1 MVSEKWGQETQEVQE
16 TLEQLLF
23 TRNYLFNMVNK
34 CDVSND

>member
-1 MVSEKWGQETQEVQE
+1 MVSEKWGQETQE

-23 TRNYLFNMVNK
+23 TRNYLFNMINK